1 MEKKVILGFLV
12 ILVLIVVGVFI
23 FFGDNSDLNIL
34 GENSNVINAKE
45 RLWWN
50 AELKDVRTGENFRI
64 SDFEGK
70 PIMVESFAVWC
81 PTCTKQQRET
91 KKFEAEIGDAV
102 VSISLDTDPN
112 EDESRIRKH
121 IEENGFD
128 WYYAISPIEVTKS
141 LIDDF
146 GVEIVNA
153 PFVPVILICEDGSAH
168 KLERGVKN
176 VEKLKAAIASCS

>member
-1 MEKKVILGFLV
+1 MEKRIIIGLV
-12 ILVLIVVGVFI
+12 ILILLVVGFFI
-23 FFGDNSDLNIL
+23 FFGTNSNLDIL
-34 GENSNVINAKE
+34 GEDSNTVNAKE
-45 RLWWN
+45 KLWWS
-50 AELKDVRTGENFRI
+50 AELKDIRTGENFRI

-70 PIMVESFAVWC
+70 PILVESFAVWC

-102 VSISLDTDPN
+102 ISISLDTDPN
-112 EDESRIRKH
+112 EDESRIKKH
-121 IEENGFD
+121 IDENGFD

-153 PFVPVILICEDGSAH
+153 PFVPVILICEDGSAR
-168 KLERGVKN
+168 KLNRGVKN
-176 VEKLKAAIASCS
+176 VDNLKTAIASCN